1 MSTKTETS
9 GRPIYYTRENQTVS
23 YPIGYLCTF
32 NTPDYTVEIVFGVV
46 CGVIVLAFIGII
58 SYELFRRRQ
67 NRVVA
72 EICEKQRADAA
83 ANEATPESAPLL

>member
-1 MSTKTETS
+1 M
-9 GRPIYYTRENQTVS
+9 S

-46 CGVIVLAFIGII
+46 CGVIILVFLGLI
-58 SYELFRRRQ
+58 SYELFRRRQKRYAAQ